1 MALPKFYLEPRP
13 SDKKAINMFYS
24 FYGDRLQYYCGIR
37 IDPKFYRE
45 KDSKGNPIDRSDV
58 NKLISDST
66 PYAAQIK
73 ANLKQ
78 IALDV
83 QNIANTAKAMKVPVT
98 KELLRTELDKIHKHK
113 EIDKVD
119 TVEYSFISFYEKH
132 MEDMK
137 TGKRLM
143 DKGKKAG
150 QKFSHNAIKNY
161 GSSLSAVKRY
171 LSYKKINKL
180 HFADV
185 NKEFYEGFR
194 DFCFKIEEKQPSTF
208 AGFIKDIKSV
218 MNEAGTL
225 SIETGNGHKIKSF
238 IIPSYEADTIYLNE
252 EQIEKISNLDLS
264 DGEKFVEIK
273 IIDRDNQGKAKL
285 GSKSEKLYKK
295 KKVTYAVLDKARD
308 LALVGF
314 YTGLRFSNFANLDPK
329 SIEKDFVKLKQVKTG
344 GLVTI
349 PIMQKLRPVLLKYS
363 DNLPTLSN
371 QRFNDYIKLIAEL
384 AGLTD
389 TIKINN
395 FKGNIKTV
403 EELRI
408 CDIIS
413 SHTCRRSYATN
424 MFKRG
429 IPTMLIMSATGHLTE
444 SSFLTYIRATNEDK
458 ARLMADILKKQ
469 GL

>member
-24 FYGDRLQYYCGIR
+24 FYGDRLQYYCGVR

-45 KDSKGNPIDRSDV
+45 TDSKGNPTDRSDV
-58 NKLISDST
+58 NKLISDSA

-83 QNIANTAKAMKVPVT
+83 QNIANAAKVNKIPVT
-98 KELLRTELDKIHKHK
+98 KLYLRAELDKIHKHK
-113 EIDKVD
+113 EVHQEPTI
-119 TVEYSFISFYEKH
+119 EYSFVSFYEKH

-150 QKFSHNAIKNY
+150 QKFSHNAVKNY

-171 LSYKKINKL
+171 LKYKKINKL
-180 HFADV
+180 PFSDI
-185 NKEFYEGFR
+185 NKSFYEGFR

-208 AGFIKDIKSV
+208 AGFIKDIKSI
-218 MNEAGTL
+218 MNEAETL
-225 SIETGNGHKIKSF
+225 SIVTGNGHKVKSF
-238 IIPSYEADTIYLNE
+238 IIPSYEADTIYLTE
-252 EQIEKISNLDLS
+252 DQIDKIASLDLTDS
-264 DGEKFVEIK
+264 DKFVEIT
-273 IIDRDNQGKAKL
+273 IIDRDNQGKVKL
-285 GSKSEKLYKK
+285 GLKGEKLYKK
-295 KKVTYAVLDKARD
+295 KKVTYKVLDKARD

-344 GLVTI
+344 GLVAI
-349 PIMQKLRPVLLKYS
+349 PIMKKLRPILLKYS
-363 DNLPTLSN
+363 DELPTLSN
-371 QRFNDYIKLIAEL
+371 QKFNDYIKLIAEL

-389 TIKINN
+389 IITVNN
-395 FKGNIKTV
+395 FKGNIQTS

-408 CDIIS
+408 CDLVS

-429 IPTMLIMSATGHLTE
+429 VPTMLIMSATGHLTE
-444 SSFLTYIRATNEDK
+444 SSFLKYIRATNDDK
-458 ARLMADILKKQ
+458 AKLMADILTKM